1 MIDDEQIEERGEAVL
16 SIFRRG
22 ADFMKQV
29 LRENEGL
36 REELRALKHRQ
47 NEASQSPEQWE
58 GLRLELRGRIE
69 ELEDQNKTILEQLK
83 AVESENHQFAE
94 RYVEVEEENNYLANL
109 YVASYQLHCTL
120 DPREVFKVILEIVIN
135 LIGAEVFCVYA
146 YDDKSR
152 RLQAM
157 ASEGAPASRKVCSR
171 GG

>member
-22 ADFMKQV
+22 ADFMKQ
-29 LRENEGL
+29 LIGENEVL

-83 AVESENHQFAE
+83 AVDRQSKRVDSVSLRSALESTRTGEVRAE
-94 RYVEVEEENNYLANL
+94 STMEKTARGPRARPGRR
-109 YVASYQLHCTL
+109 AL
-120 DPREVFKVILEIVIN
+120 DIE
-135 LIGAEVFCVYA
+135 AE
-146 YDDKSR
+146 SR
-152 RLQAM
+152 PI
-157 ASEGAPASRKVCSR
+157 SG
-171 GG
+171 